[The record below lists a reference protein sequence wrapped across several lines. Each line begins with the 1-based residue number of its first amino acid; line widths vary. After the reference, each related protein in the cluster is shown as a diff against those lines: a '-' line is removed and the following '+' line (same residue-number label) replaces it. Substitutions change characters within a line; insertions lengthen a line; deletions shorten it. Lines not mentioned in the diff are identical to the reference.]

1 MKGILFDMDGT
12 LLDSM
17 EVWIH
22 LANRYLDSL
31 GLDKTENLQEEI
43 KTMTLKEALAHF
55 KTIYRLDDSVEEMLV
70 ATHRILADAYKNTV
84 VKKPQVDAV
93 LQRLKSRGHRMAVS
107 TATTDEL
114 SRPALSHHKLSGYF
128 DFLQT
133 VHNTGISKND
143 PAYWLEGAKRMQMPP
158 ENIVV
163 FEDALHAIES
173 AKAAGMRVIAIEDAA
188 MKRDREKIRVTAD
201 VYLRGFDAFD
211 IAMLE
216 DDYAK

>member
-22 LANRYLDSL
+22 LANRYLDSM
-31 GLDKTENLQEEI
+31 GLDKPENLQEEI

-128 DFLQT
+128 DFCRPYT
-133 VHNTGISKND
+133 IRV
-143 PAYWLEGAKRMQMPP
+143 
-158 ENIVV
+158 
-163 FEDALHAIES
+163 S
-173 AKAAGMRVIAIEDAA
+173 AKTTRLTGWRAPNGCRCRQRTSSYLKMRCMPLKAPRQPVCGSSRS
-188 MKRDREKIRVTAD
+188 KTRP
-201 VYLRGFDAFD
+201 
-211 IAMLE
+211 
-216 DDYAK
+216 